1 VECVKFSEVVG
12 ATSVTEIVPRV
23 TVETVTEVAKE
34 INTNSVLAHY
44 SHYTPWTGGT
54 NCAVF
59 VNGECISKTSSGER
73 WEDWVEKGVACVGDW
88 EFGTEII
95 AFGQT
100 WTCIDRGGYIT
111 YDDWRYFDGLP
122 WIDFL
127 TANAHLPYGTIIS
140 VEVVQ

>member
-1 VECVKFSEVVG
+1 MDSFPFSTVKEQTNVIL
-12 ATSVTEIVPRV
+12 APEITEIVSTP
-23 TVETVTEVAKE
+23 EEVANYE
-34 INTNSVLAHY
+34 TVLAHY

-88 EFGTEII
+88 KFGTEII

-111 YDDWRYFDGLP
+111 YDDWRYYDGLP

-127 TANAHLPYGTIIS
+127 TNNAQVTYGTVIS
-140 VEVVQ
+140 VEVAK